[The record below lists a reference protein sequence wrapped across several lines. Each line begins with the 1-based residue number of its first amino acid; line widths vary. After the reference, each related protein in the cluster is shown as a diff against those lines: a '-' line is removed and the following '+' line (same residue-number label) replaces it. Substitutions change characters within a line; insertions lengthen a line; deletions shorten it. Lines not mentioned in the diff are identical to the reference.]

1 MTFINMGEVA
11 VAAPLK
17 KAHYQFHRAQQL
29 KAAVSSCVTDYYS
42 KASSGAAFEARGVLV
57 TGKSRVG
64 KTRELQR
71 LIRDINDSGETMP
84 NGQPIRFVSCILS
97 GHITWKSLGIATLE
111 ALGYPCNGQR
121 TQTYI
126 WDMVRQQAKRQ
137 GIIGIHYD
145 ECQHMFADTG
155 HTTNRVVLDSFKALL
170 KDPRWPLILILS
182 GVPDL
187 AKHIENDTSSEERR
201 QLRHLLRPVHF
212 DMINPERD
220 LGELNALA
228 YTYADKAG
236 VNFDGLSNADF
247 LERLAFVS
255 CNRWGL
261 AIEMVI
267 EAFTCCALAGAQD
280 VSIEH
285 FDEAFS
291 RTHGTQKG
299 FSPFMMD
306 DYIDVFDQDRLLE
319 YLSSDG

>member
-11 VAAPLK
+11 VSAPLK
-17 KAHYQFHRAQQL
+17 QAHYQFPRAQPL
-29 KAAVSSCVTDYYS
+29 KEAVSSCLTDYYS
-42 KASSGAAFEARGVLV
+42 KASAGAAFEARGVLV

-71 LIRDINDSGETMP
+71 LIRDINASGEIMP
-84 NGQPIRFVSCILS
+84 GGQPLRFVSCTLS

-126 WDMVRQQAKRQ
+126 WDMVREQAKRQ
-137 GIIGIHYD
+137 GIVGIHYD
-145 ECQHMFADTG
+145 ECQHMFSDTG
-155 HTTNRVVLDSFKALL
+155 HSTNRVVLDSFKALL
-170 KDPRWPLILILS
+170 KDPRWPLILIMS

-187 AKHIENDTSSEERR
+187 AKHIENDKASEERR

-212 DMINPERD
+212 DLINLGRD
-220 LGELNALA
+220 LGELNTLA

-236 VNFDGLSNADF
+236 IDFDGLSNADF
-247 LERLAFVS
+247 FERLAFVS

-267 EAFTCCALAGAQD
+267 EAFTCCALSRARE
-280 VSIEH
+280 VSMEH

-291 RTHGTQKG
+291 RIHGTQKG

-306 DYIDVFDQDRLLE
+306 DYLDVFDQDRLLE
-319 YLSSDG
+319 YLSRDN